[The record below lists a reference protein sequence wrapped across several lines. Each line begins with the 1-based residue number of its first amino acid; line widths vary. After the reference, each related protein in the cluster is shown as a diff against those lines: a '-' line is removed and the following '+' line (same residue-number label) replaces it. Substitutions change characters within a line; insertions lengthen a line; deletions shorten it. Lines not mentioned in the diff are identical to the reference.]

1 MDYRKIDFDQE
12 LDTGPKTYN
21 KTLGKWWLNQSKNR
35 THGYAYLKIAEHI
48 SSFFGHPPKRIIDYG
63 CGAGHM
69 LTRLYHRFP
78 NSRITGIDGSSLMLE
93 VASKRL
99 QYLGRGWKQR
109 VELIETELP
118 DFSLPG
124 GKADALLFVFPNIVP
139 PEEPEEEDEDLHH
152 AGDLAVAEYLAQARE
167 PDPEEETIDDDEE
180 TLSDSL
186 LTDNVIA
193 RNLRGLLKKGGVCV
207 RADYANAP
215 RDELTELVQQRL
227 AFQEGSLAEPVN
239 GFRASQLFTMV
250 GSTYCRSK
258 VLDDVYHQTRDET
271 DKEGGYLIS
280 TLVAI

>member
-35 THGYAYLKIAEHI
+35 THGHAYRKIAEHM

-78 NSRITGIDGSSLMLE
+78 NSRFTGIDGSSLMLE

-139 PEEPEEEDEDLHH
+139 PEDPEEEDDDLHH
-152 AGDLAVAEYLAQARE
+152 ADDLAVAEYLAQARE
-167 PDPEEETIDDDEE
+167 PDPEEETVDDDEE

-186 LTDNVIA
+186 LTDNVIS

-207 RADYANAP
+207 RADYARGAAAVGFSGG
-215 RDELTELVQQRL
+215 LSGSIGQRIQGYPAL
-227 AFQEGSLAEPVN
+227 YRGWILLLSLQGP
-239 GFRASQLFTMV
+239 GRCLSSDP
-250 GSTYCRSK
+250 G
-258 VLDDVYHQTRDET
+258 
-271 DKEGGYLIS
+271 
-280 TLVAI
+280 